1 MPFGGIYTA
10 ADIAEDPHFEA
21 RNNIV
26 TVPDEE
32 LGDIPMPGVSPNL
45 TGTPGRVAHAG
56 PPIGHHTDEI
66 LGEVLNLSSADIDA
80 LKASGVV

>member
-1 MPFGGIYTA
+1 M
-10 ADIAEDPHFEA
+10 
-21 RNNIV
+21 